1 MGNDFLIC
9 EKCGYIYDSYG
20 CCGHT
25 DEECKRYKKKNKG
38 KIRKMNKRFH
48 ELGWE
53 TGYISQKV
61 LKYFDSFWEHAEN
74 VINNPDRNDSNIE
87 YSIRFVNSF
96 LYGGGVERERLTSE
110 EHDNIIQSQGDIKQY
125 KACCANAPFGLLP

>member
-9 EKCGYIYDSYG
+9 EKCCWMYDSYG
-20 CCGHT
+20 ACRHT
-25 DEECKRYKKKNKG
+25 DEQCKRLKKKNKQNL
-38 KIRKMNKRFH
+38 KIMKNRFN
-48 ELGWE
+48 ELDWE
-53 TGYISQKV
+53 SAYISQKV

-74 VINNPDRNDSNIE
+74 VINNPDRDDSNIK

-125 KACCANAPFGLLP
+125 AACCANAPFGMMP

>member
-9 EKCGYIYDSYG
+9 EKCGYLSDSYG
-20 CCGHT
+20 GQHRHGN
-25 DEECKRYKKKNKG
+25 CKELKKKNKG
-38 KIRKMNKRFH
+38 KIKKMNQRFH
-48 ELGWE
+48 ELDWE
-53 TGYISQKV
+53 TGYISQKY

-110 EHDNIIQSQGDIKQY
+110 EYDNIIQSQGDIKQY
-125 KACCANAPFGLLP
+125 KACCANAPLGMMP